1 MEAYE
6 TNHTANEISAPPCV
20 RRVLLVD
27 DHVGTAELLGQIFLL
42 KGYEPVL
49 ASNGRDALDA
59 AARTQPGVILLDM
72 SLPDIHGHEICRRIR
87 AELWGR
93 DALIIGLSGWEGE
106 RSIDEAIEAG
116 CDHYLVKPVRF
127 DTLEALLHEA

>member
-1 MEAYE
+1 MSVHEH
-6 TNHTANEISAPPCV
+6 NHMTSEGSAPHGA
-20 RRVLLVD
+20 RRVLVID
-27 DHVGTAELLGQIFLL
+27 DHAGSAELLAQILLL

-49 ASNGRDALDA
+49 ASSGQAALDA

-87 AELWGR
+87 AQAWGR
-93 DALIIGLSGWEGE
+93 KALIIGVSGWGGE
-106 RSIDEAIEAG
+106 SFSDGAIEAG

-127 DTLEALLHEA
+127 DTLEALLHEG